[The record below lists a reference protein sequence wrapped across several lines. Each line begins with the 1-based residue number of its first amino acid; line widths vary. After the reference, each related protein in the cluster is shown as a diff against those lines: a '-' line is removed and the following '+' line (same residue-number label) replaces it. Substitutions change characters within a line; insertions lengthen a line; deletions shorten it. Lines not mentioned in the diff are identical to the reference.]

1 MFLKK
6 RGLVG
11 TLIPGANC
19 AEFFCLWDLQWLP
32 TVHALY
38 RKVQVGG
45 MWRSALR
52 QLSRRRIEQNRVLG
66 LNSRSPS
73 WTQISVFRGASGSSS
88 AAASAAALSREIEN
102 GTIGEAHWHLKNSKI
117 SSFSMPAEA
126 VRSNLDDTLENALY
140 NVVNLPW
147 LFLQGSPSQD
157 GRIPFAKEKDRSE
170 YSRTFAS
177 AAEAVIEEDEND
189 LEPTEMR
196 APTVSSSQN
205 KDLSRKRELRKE
217 RKKQKDLYMRQYKI
231 ETEAW
236 QQAAA
241 EYKELMAEMCRK
253 SLAPSLPFTR
263 SLLLGWF
270 EPLRYINMF
279 CIIVVAWFVSV
290 SALRTAL
297 TCHLFLVIIMHSKKL
312 VSVQIRISW
321 LHIFCI

>member
-6 RGLVG
+6 SGSVG

-66 LNSRSPS
+66 FNSRSPS

-88 AAASAAALSREIEN
+88 AAASAAALRREIEN
-102 GTIGEAHWHLKNSKI
+102 GTIGEAYCHSKI
-117 SSFSMPAEA
+117 TSFSMPAEL
-126 VRSNLDDTLENALY
+126 VRSDLDDTLENALY

-147 LFLQGSPSQD
+147 LFLQGFPSQD
-157 GRIPFAKEKDRSE
+157 GRIPFAKEKDRLE

-177 AAEAVIEEDEND
+177 AAEAVIEEDESD
-189 LEPTEMR
+189 LEPATEMR
-196 APTVSSSQN
+196 APTVSSSPK
-205 KDLSRKRELRKE
+205 KDLSRRRELRKE
-217 RKKQKDLYMRQYKI
+217 RKKQNELYMRQYKI

-290 SALRTAL
+290 SAWRTAL
-297 TCHLFLVIIMHSKKL
+297 TCHLFLVITMHSKKL
-312 VSVQIRISW
+312 VSVQICISW
-321 LHIFCI
+321 LHIFRI